1 MKGAVERSWEQPYE
15 ELRAA
20 ALAGEAPP
28 DAAAAARLARFGVAG
43 LAGQWRGW
51 QILAKQAAE
60 PRWTGSDPHQAT
72 LQKAY
77 QLIFGGRR

>member
-1 MKGAVERSWEQPYE
+1 MRSGIERSWEQPYE

-20 ALAGEAPP
+20 ALAGEPPP
-28 DAAAAARLARFGVAG
+28 DAVAAARFARYGVAG
-43 LAGQWRGW
+43 LAGYCRRW

-60 PRWTGSDPHQAT
+60 PRWTGSNPHQAT

-77 QLIFGGRR
+77 QLIFGGGR

>member
-1 MKGAVERSWEQPYE
+1 
-15 ELRAA
+15 
-20 ALAGEAPP
+20 
-28 DAAAAARLARFGVAG
+28 VAG
-43 LAGQWRGW
+43 LAGQWRAW

-60 PRWTGSDPHQAT
+60 PRWTGSDLHQAT